1 MLTNKTAIVT
11 GSNQGIGKGIA
22 EHFLELGANVVI
34 NGLHQSE
41 CDETAKEL
49 SQKFPKEKILSLA
62 CDVSNRKHVKSMI
75 DKTLKKFTSL
85 DIFINNAGIFPY
97 KPFLEMSDADW
108 DKVLN
113 VNLKGSFYTIQ
124 ESAKVMRQ
132 GGRIVVISS
141 IASLIGFPNLAHYCA
156 SKSGVNGLVRASALE
171 LAGNGITVNAIAPG
185 AIETPGTTSMD
196 EKSSQALISS
206 LPIKRWGSPR
216 DIAHAAAYLASD
228 GASYVTGQVLV
239 VDGGWTIQ

>member
-11 GSNQGIGKGIA
+11 GSTQGIGKGIA
-22 EHFLELGANVVI
+22 EHFLKLGANVVI
-34 NGLHQSE
+34 NGLKQSDCNTVIQE
-41 CDETAKEL
+41 FSRKY
-49 SQKFPKEKILSLA
+49 PKEKMLA
-62 CDVSNRKHVKSMI
+62 VVCDISNRKQVKSMMDQTI
-75 DKTLKKFTSL
+75 KKFTSL

-124 ESAKVMRQ
+124 ESAKVMKQ

-171 LAGNGITVNAIAPG
+171 LAGKGITVNAIAPG

-206 LPIKRWGSPR
+206 LPIKRWGKPK

-228 GASYVTGQVLV
+228 GASYVTGQILV